1 MGRSQET
8 FNKKEKEKK
17 RLKKKQDKLKK
28 REERKASS
36 EKGKG
41 LDDMIAYVDE
51 EGNITSTPPD
61 PDKKK
66 KIKAEDIEITVSRQD
81 DSDAESA
88 IRKGKVSFFNDSRGY
103 GFITDLD
110 TRESIFVHVNGL
122 VDQVKEGD
130 RVTFETEKGQ
140 KGLNAV
146 NVRLMQE

>member
-17 RLKKKQDKLKK
+17 RLKKKQNKLKK
-28 REERKASS
+28 REERKAGS
-36 EKGKG
+36 EKGKS

-81 DSDAESA
+81 DSDSEPST
-88 IRKGKVSFFNDSRGY
+88 RTGKLSFFNDSRGY
-103 GFITDLD
+103 GFITDLQ
-110 TRESIFVHVNGL
+110 TGESIFVHVKGL
-122 VDQVKEGD
+122 VDKVDEGD
-130 RVTFETEKGQ
+130 HVSFETEKGQ

-146 NVRLMQE
+146 NVRLLKE